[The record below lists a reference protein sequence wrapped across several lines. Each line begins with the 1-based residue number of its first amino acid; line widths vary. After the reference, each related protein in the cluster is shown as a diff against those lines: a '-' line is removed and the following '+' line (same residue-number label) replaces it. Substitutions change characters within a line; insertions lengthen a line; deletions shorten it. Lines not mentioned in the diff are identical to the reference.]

1 MKQVY
6 TVDGKTFHHNHH
18 VVIECLLGV
27 PDERRIGRLVQVRKG
42 VGAFGSDVLIIRL
55 RDGSCATYE
64 NALIRAADDK
74 RFEDAFYR
82 SNGRTPPQI
91 PEQPCSEIDTGN
103 DEFTIAGKYP
113 ETGFVI
119 EKPKQ
124 PESTTQSFSMMITHA
139 KP

>member
-6 TVDGKTFHHNHH
+6 TTNGKSFEHNAH

-82 SNGRTPPQI
+82 SNGAIPPQI
-91 PEQPCSEIDTGN
+91 PEQPCNPIDTDS
-103 DEFTIAGKYP
+103 DEFTIAGEYP
-113 ETGFVI
+113 EVGFII

-124 PESTTQSFSMMITHA
+124 PCTQSFFSMMVTHA